1 MADGTVPPTPPES
14 RRPRRSAGQSVVTA
28 SGPGKKSGKAGV
40 RRGERPQRGIQSAEM
55 ACRILKAIASF
66 DGEITLS
73 ALSAHLGML
82 PGNVHRYLASL
93 QFEGFVKQE
102 RVSGEYDLGPAALAL
117 GTRAMRRLDN
127 QEVAF
132 QETRALSKEIDA
144 SVWLSVWTENIPV
157 VVAVHDRGAIG
168 PLTARLG
175 TRVRATYSAQGRVF
189 LAYREQAL
197 TDAMWKLEY
206 DKEEPPRSE
215 GQVLDLPRF
224 QKLLQTIRE
233 RGGLSRVRGDMT
245 KGISAMASPVFDMWG
260 NVIFVVTAV
269 GHTHELNVGW
279 GSKTAVE
286 LVKTTKRISEKLG
299 FTGHARIPQG
309 AA

>member
-1 MADGTVPPTPPES
+1 MT
-14 RRPRRSAGQSVVTA
+14 TA
-28 SGPGKKSGKAGV
+28 SGTTKKSGRGHA

-66 DGEITLS
+66 DGETTLS

-93 QFEGFVKQE
+93 QFQGFVKQE

-117 GTRAMRRLDN
+117 GARAMRRLDP

-132 QETRALSKEIDA
+132 QETRLLSKEIDA
-144 SVWLSVWTENIPV
+144 SVWSAVWTGNIPV
-157 VVAVHDRGAIG
+157 VFAVHDRGAIG

-175 TRVRATYSAQGRVF
+175 TTMRATYSATGRVF
-189 LAYREQAL
+189 LAYRDTEAVEQL
-197 TDAMWKLEY
+197 WKLEY

-215 GQVLDLPRF
+215 GHVLDLPRF
-224 QKLLQTIRE
+224 HKLLQSIRD

-245 KGISAMASPVFDMWG
+245 RGISAIAAPVFDMWG
-260 NVIFVVTAV
+260 NVVFVITAV
-269 GHTHELNVGW
+269 GHIHELNVSWSGH
-279 GSKTAVE
+279 TAVE
-286 LVKTTKRISEKLG
+286 LARTTRRISEKLG
-299 FTGHARIPQG
+299 FNGHPRDLHDAT
-309 AA
+309 

>member
-1 MADGTVPPTPPES
+1 
-14 RRPRRSAGQSVVTA
+14 
-28 SGPGKKSGKAGV
+28 
-40 RRGERPQRGIQSAEM
+40 
-55 ACRILKAIASF
+55 
-66 DGEITLS
+66 
-73 ALSAHLGML
+73 
-82 PGNVHRYLASL
+82 
-93 QFEGFVKQE
+93 
-102 RVSGEYDLGPAALAL
+102 
-117 GTRAMRRLDN
+117 
-127 QEVAF
+127 
-132 QETRALSKEIDA
+132 
-144 SVWLSVWTENIPV
+144 VWLSVWTENIPV

-206 DKEEPPRSE
+206 DKDEPPRSE

-286 LVKTTKRISEKLG
+286 LAKTTKRISEKLG

-309 AA
+309 AT

>member
-1 MADGTVPPTPPES
+1 MADQTTPPIPAS
-14 RRPRRSAGQSVVTA
+14 KGTRRAAGHTVANGSSSGRKPR
-28 SGPGKKSGKAGV
+28 KAGS
-40 RRGERPQRGIQSAEM
+40 RGERPQRGIQSAEM

-73 ALSAHLGML
+73 ALSSHLGML

-93 QFEGFVKQE
+93 QYEGFVKQE
-102 RVSGEYDLGPAALAL
+102 RASGEYDLGPAALAL

-189 LAYREQAL
+189 LAYREPQL
-197 TDAMWKLEY
+197 TDMMWKLEY
-206 DKEEPPRSE
+206 DKEEPPRCE
-215 GQVLDLPRF
+215 GQVLDLPKF
-224 QKLLQTIRE
+224 QKLLATIRE
-233 RGGLSRVRGDMT
+233 RGGMSRVRGDMT
-245 KGISAMASPVFDMWG
+245 KGISAMAAPVFDMWG

-279 GSKTAVE
+279 GSKTAIE
-286 LVKTTKRISEKLG
+286 LAKTTRRISEKLG
-299 FTGHARIPQG
+299 FTGHVRVPQNG
-309 AA
+309 A

>member
-1 MADGTVPPTPPES
+1 MIACARCGAICVSRRAMPRPIAVIAMNVPPRKIPARTIVAWP
-14 RRPRRSAGQSVVTA
+14 
-28 SGPGKKSGKAGV
+28 
-40 RRGERPQRGIQSAEM
+40 
-55 ACRILKAIASF
+55 
-66 DGEITLS
+66 GEITLS

-197 TDAMWKLEY
+197 TDAMWKIEY
-206 DKEEPPRSE
+206 DKDEPPRSE
-215 GQVLDLPRF
+215 GQVLDLPKF
-224 QKLLQTIRE
+224 QKLLATIRE
-233 RGGLSRVRGDMT
+233 RGGKVTREAGPM
-245 KGISAMASPVFDMWG
+245 KGGST
-260 NVIFVVTAV
+260 VIAFVEDPD
-269 GHTHELNVGW
+269 GYKIELIQR
-279 GSKTAVE
+279 K
-286 LVKTTKRISEKLG
+286 
-299 FTGHARIPQG
+299 
-309 AA
+309 

>member
-1 MADGTVPPTPPES
+1 MSDGLTSPPPAPKGT
-14 RRPRRSAGQSVVTA
+14 RRAAGQPVANGNGA
-28 SGPGKKSGKAGV
+28 SGRKRGKSG
-40 RRGERPQRGIQSAEM
+40 RQGERPQRGIQSAEM

-73 ALSAHLGML
+73 ALSSHLGML

-93 QFEGFVKQE
+93 QYQGFVKQE
-102 RVSGEYDLGPAALAL
+102 RASGEYDLGPAALAL

-189 LAYREQAL
+189 LAYREPAL
-197 TDAMWKLEY
+197 TEMMWKLEY
-206 DKEEPPRSE
+206 DKEEPPRTE
-215 GQVLDLPRF
+215 GQVLDLPKF
-224 QKLLQTIRE
+224 QKLLATIRE

-245 KGISAMASPVFDMWG
+245 KGISAMAAPVFDMWG

-286 LVKTTKRISEKLG
+286 LAKTTKRISEKLG
-299 FTGHARIPQG
+299 FTGHVRIPQN
-309 AA
+309 AP

>member
-1 MADGTVPPTPPES
+1 MADGTTPPSPAEPK
-14 RRPRRSAGQSVVTA
+14 RTRRSAGQAAAPGST
-28 SGPGKKSGKAGV
+28 GKKSGKPNG

-93 QFEGFVKQE
+93 QFQGFVKQE
-102 RVSGEYDLGPAALAL
+102 RASGEYDLGPAALAL
-117 GTRAMRRLDN
+117 GTRAMRRLDT

-189 LAYREQAL
+189 LAYREPAL
-197 TDAMWKLEY
+197 ADAMWKLEY

-215 GQVLDLPRF
+215 GHVLDQPRF

-279 GSKTAVE
+279 NSKTAIE
-286 LVKTTKRISEKLG
+286 LVRTTKRISEKLG
-299 FTGHARIPQG
+299 FTGHARPVPG
-309 AA
+309 TT